1 MLNFAAAWNSVCALG
16 KQPAHHS
23 SPGKLR
29 TQPAETPLGCIWAKA
44 QGVEAAKL
52 SSGPQSL
59 QICCMLW
66 GNGVSG
72 APDSTICPSCPE
84 VEGGRCSSV
93 HLSPAARVCPKI
105 LITE

>member
-72 APDSTICPSCPE
+72 APDSTICPSCPGWK
-84 VEGGRCSSV
+84 VGDAP
-93 HLSPAARVCPKI
+93 LSTSALQPGSAQRS
-105 LITE
+105 